1 MIQRIQSLFFLFS
14 AISCIVI
21 VYFFPVLQ
29 DDSISYLLKEHFIYA
44 RCFVFSSAALSLFS
58 IFQFKD
64 RKRQHLIASFSRLM
78 ITISVLLI
86 IFLYKE
92 DKMFGL
98 GMILLVIP
106 FILLLLANV
115 FIKKDDRLVSSADRI
130 R

>member
-1 MIQRIQSLFFLFS
+1 M
-14 AISCIVI
+14 
-21 VYFFPVLQ
+21 
-29 DDSISYLLKEHFIYA
+29 
-44 RCFVFSSAALSLFS
+44 
-58 IFQFKD
+58 
-64 RKRQHLIASFSRLM
+64 IASFSRLM

-115 FIKKDDRLVSSADRI
+115 FIKKDDKLVSSADRI

>member
-44 RCFVFSSAALSLFS
+44 RFFVFSSAALSLFS

-115 FIKKDDRLVSSADRI
+115 FIKKDDKLVSSADRI